1 MAPGRRGP
9 IPGCKGGV
17 NAAFQMVGHSP
28 NPASESRIAR
38 LPCTRY
44 RHSHCPGAPAC
55 LADQPR
61 HARGRVAA
69 RLGQAAPSPRV
80 RLRPFLQQSG
90 FWCQRR
96 RAICAPMLHL
106 LRRSLTALTRT
117 IHVKSHRTAPE
128 TRYAWVGF
136 PAGEVIQ
143 DCLVRDAVQS
153 EPVSRLNSLFLRRNR
168 EFLHI
173 LHRCI
178 RHITNRTSSISATFS
193 PTPRLR
199 NREFP
204 ITEQGIRASPSGKP
218 ALPITEIRQMRSAR
232 EPVIARLCGIC
243 ELCVGF
249 KEPTMGLVASGIG
262 FRR

>member
-28 NPASESRIAR
+28 DPASESRIAR

-143 DCLVRDAVQS
+143 DCLVR
-153 EPVSRLNSLFLRRNR
+153 SRRLELPRAFAHNDLNVARLP
-168 EFLHI
+168 I
-173 LHRCI
+173 
-178 RHITNRTSSISATFS
+178 
-193 PTPRLR
+193 PPRPL
-199 NREFP
+199 NQGVGQ
-204 ITEQGIRASPSGKP
+204 IAGIRAAPGGRRAPLAKP
-218 ALPITEIRQMRSAR
+218 
-232 EPVIARLCGIC
+232 
-243 ELCVGF
+243 
-249 KEPTMGLVASGIG
+249 
-262 FRR
+262 FRCRKR